1 LSFSERERESSA
13 DIGGC
18 NETLHPPSLHLFL
31 FGLFFL
37 FFLSF
42 VFFEKR
48 EEEEEIATHA
58 QKKKRDD
65 GSAFFPLEKY
75 LPLVSRKI
83 KDENKICRDASSLL
97 RFSRKKTN
105 HTPFLTRSIFCA
117 RKIYIPRSNQH
128 SRSIVRSK
136 VEKIERRN
144 FCPSGVNFVFQSLIF
159 VRSAPSE
166 ARSER
171 EKVFVSVKNRREGNQ
186 SAESSR
192 KKSPNFF
199 SKSTFTKRD
208 AKRI

>member
-1 LSFSERERESSA
+1 MDL
-13 DIGGC
+13 
-18 NETLHPPSLHLFL
+18 
-31 FGLFFL
+31 LFFHSKNISH
-37 FFLSF
+37 SF
-42 VFFEKR
+42 RGKSKMKTKSVEMLRVSCAF
-48 EEEEEIATHA
+48 HA
-58 QKKKRDD
+58 KKPTTPP
-65 GSAFFPLEKY
+65 F
-75 LPLVSRKI
+75 
-83 KDENKICRDASSLL
+83 SL
-97 RFSRKKTN
+97 
-105 HTPFLTRSIFCA
+105 RSIFCA